1 MTTAELLLLG
11 IVTFILIDFAAGR
24 VIDYL
29 NERNKNQPLSPIA
42 SEIYN
47 ADEYAKS
54 MEYGTAKYK
63 VELLTSVV
71 STCLLYTSPSP
82 RD

>member
-29 NERNKNQPLSPIA
+29 NESNKEP
-42 SEIYN
+42 
-47 ADEYAKS
+47 
-54 MEYGTAKYK
+54 TA
-63 VELLTSVV
+63 L
-71 STCLLYTSPSP
+71 P
-82 RD
+82 RCRRDL